1 MRQSF
6 YLRSNLSQ
14 VPLISIDGSIGE
26 GGGQILRT
34 AISLSAARGVEV
46 EVFDIR
52 ARRPKPGLRPQHFWA
67 IKAIAELCDAEV
79 YGLKQGSTRV
89 RFTPKAVREKELTLD
104 LGTAGSI
111 TLLLQALIQAIS
123 ISEKIVHLNI
133 QGGTDVKWSPTMDY
147 FRQVVI
153 PFYGLLGIGVDLEI
167 RRRGFYP
174 NGGGR
179 VACVIRPPTRI
190 MPIDLKHKEHGQTR
204 ISSLCSGLPFSV
216 AERQAKSASN
226 LIWGDGVKVLGLDS
240 RVEEAQSPGTA
251 ICIYSL
257 KDSDTYIGADGFGER
272 GKAAE
277 LVGRETASRFLKEY
291 DSKASLDRHLADM
304 VVPLL
309 SLASGPSTFTTSSI
323 TQHLKTNLEIAE
335 QVVGARSQI
344 HKVSDS
350 LFEVAINP

>member
-6 YLRSNLSQ
+6 YLRGDLSK
-14 VPLISIDGSIGE
+14 VPLISIDGSRGE

-34 AISLSAARGVEV
+34 AISLSAALGVEV
-46 EVFDIR
+46 EVYNIR
-52 ARRPKPGLRPQHFWA
+52 AKRPKPGLRPQHFWA
-67 IKAIAELCDAEV
+67 IKAISQICDAEV
-79 YGLKQGSTRV
+79 YGLKQNSTRV
-89 RFTPKAVREKELTLD
+89 RFTPKGVRERELTLD

-123 ISEKIVHLNI
+123 VSEKIVHLNI

-153 PFYGLLGIGVDLEI
+153 PFYELLGIGVNLEI
-167 RRRGFYP
+167 SRRGFYP

-179 VACVIRPPTRI
+179 VNCVIRPPARI
-190 MPIDLKHKEHGQTR
+190 TPINLKHKDHGSTR
-204 ISSLCSGLPFSV
+204 ILSLCSGLPLSV

-226 LIWGDGVKVLGLDS
+226 LIRGEGAKVLGLDS
-240 RVEEAQSPGTA
+240 RVEEAQSPGTT
-251 ICIYSL
+251 ICIYSV

-277 LVGRETASRFLKEY
+277 LVGKETATRFLKEY
-291 DSKASLDRHLADM
+291 NSNASIDHHLADM

-309 SLASGPSTFTTSSI
+309 SLASEPSTFTTSSI
-323 TQHLKTNLEIAE
+323 TEHLKTNLGIAE
-335 QVVGARSQI
+335 RVVGARTQI

-350 LFEVAINP
+350 LFEVAIKP